1 MPKTQ
6 QRRILAP
13 AGQLDAEL
21 TLPDAPGA
29 SLAVLCHP
37 HPLYGG
43 SMHDGVLDVCARA
56 LLNQGIAIAR
66 FNFRGVGTSA
76 GISGRATDAEK
87 EQRAYDPP
95 EVGDLAAVCTDL
107 GAMLNPSEMILVG
120 YSFGAH
126 VLWQG
131 LPVLVQ
137 RQPNVT
143 QAILVAPPTRAMSF
157 TQNPVPASVDLHGVW
172 CQDDDYVEPV
182 WFANEPAM
190 QTHPIAGGDHFFSA
204 QDTQLS
210 ATVARIARGRHD

>member
-1 MPKTQ
+1 MPETQ
-6 QRRILAP
+6 QQRIAAP

-43 SMHDGVLDVCARA
+43 SMHDRVLDVCAQA
-56 LLNQGIAIAR
+56 LLNQGIAVAR

-76 GISGRATDAEK
+76 GISGRATDTEK
-87 EQRAYDPP
+87 EQGAYDPP
-95 EVGDLAAVCTDL
+95 EVGDLAAVCTEL
-107 GAMLNPSEMILVG
+107 GALQNPSEIILVG

-157 TQNPVPASVDLHGVW
+157 TQSDALTSLDLHGVW

-182 WFANEPAM
+182 WFANEPAV

-210 ATVARIARGRHD
+210 ATVASIVGGRRD